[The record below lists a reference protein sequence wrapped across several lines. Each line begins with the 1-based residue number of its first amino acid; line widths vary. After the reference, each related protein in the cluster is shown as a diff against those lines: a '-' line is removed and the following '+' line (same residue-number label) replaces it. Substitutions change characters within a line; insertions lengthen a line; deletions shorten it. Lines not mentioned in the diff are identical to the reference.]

1 MVYAAMVS
9 LEFVLT
15 IMKTISPPFCSIPL
29 AIELKLFITAHK
41 LMNAVITL
49 PSSTRLSYRLMSSAD
64 APLWFELD
72 QDPEVMRYLNDGKP
86 STWQEIQDFLVPRVV
101 SFTDPA
107 KGLGLW
113 QVNDKSTDDYLGW
126 VLARH
131 YRFDDPAI
139 ERDNIELGW
148 RFKRQSWGRGI
159 ATEAAQTLAALLR
172 CDPSV
177 RVLSAL
183 ADPRN
188 LGSIGVMK
196 KLGMQF
202 VEPRIH
208 RTPLRDYPS
217 VYYEMPA
224 R

>member
-1 MVYAAMVS
+1 MM
-9 LEFVLT
+9 
-15 IMKTISPPFCSIPL
+15 
-29 AIELKLFITAHK
+29 
-41 LMNAVITL
+41 LMNTVIAL
-49 PSSTRLSYRLMSSAD
+49 PVSPRLAYRLMSSAD

-86 STWQEIQDFLVPRVV
+86 STWQEIQDFFIPRIA

-113 QVNDKSTDDYLGW
+113 QVNDKNTDEYLGW

-148 RFKRQSWGRGI
+148 RFKSHCWGRGI
-159 ATEAAQTLAALLR
+159 ATEAAQALVELLR
-172 CDPSV
+172 ADAKV
-177 RVLSAL
+177 RVFSAV
-183 ADPRN
+183 ADAGN

-208 RTPLRDYPS
+208 RTPLREYPS

>member
-1 MVYAAMVS
+1 MVDVAMVS

-29 AIELKLFITAHK
+29 AIELKLFITAHE
-41 LMNAVITL
+41 LMNTVITL
-49 PSSTRLSYRLMSSAD
+49 PSSARLSYRLMSGAD
-64 APLWFELD
+64 ALLWFELD
-72 QDPEVMRYLNDGKP
+72 QDPEVMHYLNDGKP
-86 STWQEIQDFLVPRVV
+86 STWQEIENFFVPRIA
-101 SFTDPA
+101 SFSDPA

-113 QVNDKSTDDYLGW
+113 QVSDKDTNDYLGW

-131 YRFDDPAI
+131 YRFDDPSI
-139 ERDNIELGW
+139 EWDNIELGW
-148 RFKRQSWGRGI
+148 RLKRHCWGRGV
-159 ATEAAQTLAALLR
+159 ATEAALALVELLR
-172 CDPSV
+172 GDTDV
-177 RVLSAL
+177 RVFSAL

-208 RTPLRDYPS
+208 RTPLRDYLS